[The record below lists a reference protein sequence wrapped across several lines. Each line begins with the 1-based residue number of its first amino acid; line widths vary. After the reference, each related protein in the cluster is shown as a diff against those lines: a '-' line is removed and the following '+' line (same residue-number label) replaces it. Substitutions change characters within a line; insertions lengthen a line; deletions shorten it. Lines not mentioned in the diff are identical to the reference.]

1 MTDNY
6 TVADSVEIYYP
17 RGATVFA
24 SVCAVLFSIV
34 GVIGNLITAIA
45 LLCCSKLR
53 HHATTAF
60 IISLC
65 VSDLLFCSIN
75 LPLTASRYINQAWVL
90 GSTLCK
96 LFPFFFYGNVAVS
109 LLSMVAITINRY
121 ILISCHSL
129 YDKLYTPRNICL
141 MLVFAWSFSFSMM
154 IPPLLEVWGH
164 LGLDPPTFSCT
175 ILKKDGKSP
184 KKMLFVLGFILPCV
198 VIILSYTCI
207 YWKVRQSQRN
217 LQSHNAVRPKPNS
230 VGPQFLQRR
239 EDIRLTRLMLTIF
252 CCFLLCFLPLMLVNV
267 ADDEIHY
274 PTIHVMASVLAWA
287 SSVVNPFIYA
297 GSNRQYRAAYHKL
310 LCCVGSPG
318 HGDTDYQTGAPA
330 EGGGLTHSHSGS
342 GKTFITDM
350 FQYNAAT
357 DNVHTVR
364 ANGNE

>member
-1 MTDNY
+1 
-6 TVADSVEIYYP
+6 
-17 RGATVFA
+17 
-24 SVCAVLFSIV
+24 
-34 GVIGNLITAIA
+34 
-45 LLCCSKLR
+45 
-53 HHATTAF
+53 
-60 IISLC
+60 
-65 VSDLLFCSIN
+65 
-75 LPLTASRYINQAWVL
+75 
-90 GSTLCK
+90 
-96 LFPFFFYGNVAVS
+96 
-109 LLSMVAITINRY
+109 MVAITINRY

-217 LQSHNAVRPKPNS
+217 LQSHNSAVRPKPNS

-357 DNVHTVR
+357 DNVHTRPIYCKEETVNSIIKASVVFYNFTGTREGLVCEGAKNYAVNHSSHILNDDGDDGRQRLSR
-364 ANGNE
+364 AQCW